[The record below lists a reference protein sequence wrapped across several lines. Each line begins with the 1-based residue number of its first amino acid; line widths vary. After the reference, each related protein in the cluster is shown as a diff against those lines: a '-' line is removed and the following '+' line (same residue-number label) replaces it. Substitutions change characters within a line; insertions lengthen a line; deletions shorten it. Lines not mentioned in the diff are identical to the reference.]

1 MIGREHGEFSFLSEY
16 GGGAFGSGG
25 RIGGKLLER
34 EEKILCFEVSPFVGL
49 WRSSGGFSVSY

>member
-25 RIGGKLLER
+25 WIGVKLLEIK
-34 EEKILCFEVSPFVGL
+34 EKILCFEVSPFVGL
-49 WRSSGGFSVSY
+49 WRSSGGLSVNC